1 MPKVLVSDKL
11 SKTAVQIFKDNG
23 VEVDYLPDLGKDKD
37 KLLEVIGQYDGLAI
51 RSATKVT
58 EKLINAAT
66 NLKVI
71 GRAGIGVDNVD
82 IPAASRRGII
92 VMNTPFGNSITTAEH
107 AIAMIFA
114 LARQLPEANA
124 STHAGKWEKNRFMG
138 VEITGKTLGVIGCGN
153 IGSIVATRGVGLKM
167 HVIAYDPFLS
177 DSRAEELGVE
187 KVELDELFK
196 RSDFITLHTPM
207 TEKTKGIINAD
218 AISRMKKGVQI
229 VNCARGGLIVEPDLL
244 AALKSGKVAG
254 AALDVFETEPATE
267 SPFFG
272 LENVVATPHLGAS
285 TSEAQ
290 ENVALQI
297 AEQMS
302 DYLIKGAVSNAINM
316 PSITAEEAPRL
327 KPFVK
332 LAEVLGAF
340 VGQVT
345 EEPIK
350 EVEILFDGSTAT
362 MNTRALISAAL
373 AGLIRPQVADVNM
386 VSAPIMVKERG
397 IIVSEVKRDKSG
409 VFDGYIKLT
418 VKTERMTRAIAG
430 TCFSDG
436 KPRFIQIK
444 GINLDAEVGRHMLY
458 TTNAD
463 APGIIGLLGTVC
475 GENGV
480 NIANFQ
486 LGRDRPGGD
495 AIALL
500 YLDAPFPDDVLA
512 KVRAHQAIQSAKKLR
527 FDVAEA

>member
-1 MPKVLVSDKL
+1 MPRVLVSDKL
-11 SKTAVQIFKDNG
+11 SPTAVQIFKDRG

-37 KLLEVIGQYDGLAI
+37 KLLEIIGQYDGLAI

-58 EKLINAAT
+58 EKLINAAPR
-66 NLKVI
+66 LKVI

-82 IPAASRRGII
+82 IPAASRKGII

-138 VEITGKTLGVIGCGN
+138 VEVTSKTLGVIGCGN
-153 IGSIVATRGVGLKM
+153 IGSIVAVRGVGLKM

-177 DSRAEELGVE
+177 EQRATELGVE
-187 KVELDELFK
+187 KVELEELLQ
-196 RSDFITLHTPM
+196 RADFITLHTPM

-218 AISRMKKGVQI
+218 AIAKMKDGVRI
-229 VNCARGGLIVEPDLL
+229 INCARGGLIVEPDLL
-244 AALKSGKVAG
+244 AGLKSGKVAG

-285 TSEAQ
+285 TAEAQ
-290 ENVALQI
+290 ENVALQV

-345 EEPIK
+345 EDPIT
-350 EVEILFDGSTAT
+350 EVELLFDGSTAH

-397 IIVSEVKRDKSG
+397 IILAEVKRDKSG

-418 VKTERMTRAIAG
+418 VKTKNMTRSIAG

-444 GINLDAEVGRHMLY
+444 GINLDAEVGQHMLY

-475 GENGV
+475 GENNV

-500 YLDAPFPDDVLA
+500 YLDAPFPDDVLE
-512 KVRAHQAIQSAKKLR
+512 KVRAHSAIQSAKKLQ